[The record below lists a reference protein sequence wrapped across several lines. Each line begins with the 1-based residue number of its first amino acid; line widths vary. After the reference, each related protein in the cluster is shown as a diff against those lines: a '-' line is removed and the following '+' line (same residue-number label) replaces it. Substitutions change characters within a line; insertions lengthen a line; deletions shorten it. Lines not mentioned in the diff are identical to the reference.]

1 MVLCRGPAVL
11 PKGCRHLFGWRHKQ
25 PKADIL
31 RGQREGQMLWKPRK
45 GKIVS
50 SWRNQERSPE
60 KVAFESGL
68 EGRGLF
74 CEKEEIK
81 KIKSCVLIFY

>member
-1 MVLCRGPAVL
+1 M
-11 PKGCRHLFGWRHKQ
+11 F
-25 PKADIL
+25 
-31 RGQREGQMLWKPRK
+31 WKPRR

-74 CEKEEIK
+74 SGKEEIK
-81 KIKSCVLIFY
+81 KIKVLRPHILLTLSTQSLLVA

>member
-1 MVLCRGPAVL
+1 
-11 PKGCRHLFGWRHKQ
+11 
-25 PKADIL
+25 
-31 RGQREGQMLWKPRK
+31 MLWKPRK

-81 KIKSCVLIFY
+81 KIKSCVLTFY